1 MSSKLESSAGVD
13 ILDVDL
19 IGARVLV
26 LDDEEANL
34 QLLEQILRPL
44 RVEVALLADARR
56 AADRFVEF
64 APDIVLVDLHMPH
77 LDGFEVLSVIRGL
90 SVGDAFLPV
99 VMLTADVNPEAKRR
113 ALALGATDFLTKPVD
128 VIEVTLRV
136 ANLLKTRVL
145 HKRLLQR
152 SRSLEV
158 AVGERTRELELANR
172 RLAELVRSKDEF
184 VASVSHE
191 LRTPLSVVVGLAA
204 ELRDGASSF
213 SPDMASELV
222 GLIADQSS
230 EVAFI
235 VEDLLVA
242 ARSEIDA
249 VTVLMQRVD
258 VAAAVEAVLRP
269 LSPTEQ
275 ERIAASV
282 QSGLTAAADEV
293 RFRQVLRNL
302 VINAFRHGG
311 WTVKVT
317 AEERGGWVVVR
328 VTDDGPGLAE
338 TEWERI
344 FDAYHSAHKVDG
356 KPASVGLGLTVSRQL
371 VRLMGGDIRYRHD
384 GHRSLFEFSLPL
396 WTGDAPVST
405 TTERS
410 AFVF

>member
-1 MSSKLESSAGVD
+1 M
-13 ILDVDL
+13 DVDV

-26 LDDEEANL
+26 LDDKEANL
-34 QLLEQILRPL
+34 QLLAQILRPL
-44 RVEVALLADARR
+44 RVEVALLGDSRR

-77 LDGFEVLSVIRGL
+77 MDGFEVLSAIRGL
-90 SVGDAFLPV
+90 SLGDAFLPV

-152 SRSLEV
+152 SQSLEV
-158 AVGERTRELELANR
+158 AVSERTRELELANR

-184 VASVSHE
+184 IASVSHE

-204 ELRDGASSF
+204 ELREGASSF

-249 VTVLMQRVD
+249 VTVLVQRVD
-258 VAAAVEAVLRP
+258 VAAAVEEVLRP
-269 LSPTEQ
+269 LSPTER

-282 QSGLTAAADEV
+282 PSGLTAAADGV

-311 WTVKVT
+311 WTVKVA

-338 TEWERI
+338 AEWERI
-344 FDAYHSAHKVDG
+344 FDAYHSAHKVEG

-396 WTGDAPVST
+396 WREDAPAAT
-405 TTERS
+405 ATERR